1 MHNQLLYIVYW
12 VLTGLLL
19 YAANYFFPQSVVLGN
34 HKLNAFE
41 AALYGSFWITFVSWA
56 IVDIFYSR
64 GLKQNGLFMFI
75 AMYFIA
81 DTAAIWMVARIP
93 RLAGFGIINYQWVL
107 IMASILV
114 VLQRIAWS
122 FFGEKEKKKKK
133 KSKKK

>member
-19 YAANYFFPQSVVLGN
+19 YTANYFFPQSVVLGN

-56 IVDIFYSR
+56 VVDIFHNR
-64 GLKQNGLFMFI
+64 GLKQDNLLMFVAI
-75 AMYFIA
+75 YFVA
-81 DTAAIWMVARIP
+81 DTAAIWMIARIP

-107 IMASILV
+107 ATATVLV
-114 VLQRIAWS
+114 VLQRIAWT
-122 FFGEKEKKKKK
+122 FFGEKEKKKK
-133 KSKKK
+133 SKKK

>member
-19 YAANYFFPQSVVLGN
+19 YTANYFFPQSVVLGN

-56 IVDIFYSR
+56 VVDIFHNR
-64 GLKQNGLFMFI
+64 GLKQDNLLMFVAI
-75 AMYFIA
+75 YFVA
-81 DTAAIWMVARIP
+81 DTAAIWMIARIP

-107 IMASILV
+107 ATAAVLV
-114 VLQRIAWS
+114 VLQRIAWT
-122 FFGEKEKKKKK
+122 FFGEKEKKKK
-133 KSKKK
+133 SKKK

>member
-19 YAANYFFPQSVVLGN
+19 YTANYFFPQSVVLGN

-56 IVDIFYSR
+56 VVDIFHNR
-64 GLKQNGLFMFI
+64 GLKQDNLLMFVAI
-75 AMYFIA
+75 YFVA
-81 DTAAIWMVARIP
+81 DTAAIWMIARIP

-107 IMASILV
+107 ATAAILV
-114 VLQRIAWS
+114 VLQRIAWT
-122 FFGEKEKKKKK
+122 FFGDKEKKK